1 METNEKRENQT
12 EEISDDFVTQTA
24 FKNFG
29 IKYLYPWQRLVV
41 ANILEAYEYHKNIA
55 DYEDIGEA
63 DDSFCKGRQIV
74 LLPTGAGKSLCFQIP
89 ALLLAVPSPKQRL
102 SSRAISSVLL
112 RVPQKII
119 MGLCWLWASIKA
131 SFFFAAA

>member
-1 METNEKRENQT
+1 METNQKAQEEI

-24 FKNFG
+24 YKNFG

-74 LLPTGAGKSLCFQIP
+74 LLPTGAGKSLV
-89 ALLLAVPSPKQRL
+89 ALLSDSGPASGRTFSDNLPAFSFDERPAASNGRGEPEKRY
-102 SSRAISSVLL
+102 ISG
-112 RVPQKII
+112 RPD
-119 MGLCWLWASIKA
+119 GCRT
-131 SFFFAAA
+131 